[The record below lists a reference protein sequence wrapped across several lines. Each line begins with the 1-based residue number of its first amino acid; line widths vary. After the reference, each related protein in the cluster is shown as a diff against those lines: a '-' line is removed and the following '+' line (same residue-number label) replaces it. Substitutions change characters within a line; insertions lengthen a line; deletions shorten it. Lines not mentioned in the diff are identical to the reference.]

1 MFSTHFCLDT
11 KTGGAEKN
19 QGLPEQP
26 VSFFLDSPRLR
37 ISLYL
42 QQHTYRWAFHRRLP
56 LRGRQ
61 ADFVGWLKPITG
73 RIHKYLT
80 ALIASVKLSKG
91 KGGPGVANVP

>member
-1 MFSTHFCLDT
+1 MRAVKNMRMLSTHFCLDT

-26 VSFFLDSPRLR
+26 VSFFLDSPRLL

-42 QQHTYRWAFHRRLP
+42 QQHTYRCAFHRRLP

-61 ADFVGWLKPITG
+61 ADFVIGFKPYNLAGTVDTS
-73 RIHKYLT
+73 LP
-80 ALIASVKLSKG
+80 LSQ
-91 KGGPGVANVP
+91 A